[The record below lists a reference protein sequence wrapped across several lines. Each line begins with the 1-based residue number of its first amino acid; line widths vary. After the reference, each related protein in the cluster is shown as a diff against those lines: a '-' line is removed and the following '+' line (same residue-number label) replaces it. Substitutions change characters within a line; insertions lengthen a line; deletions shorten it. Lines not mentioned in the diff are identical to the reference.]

1 MQLHF
6 YVSDDLGAE
15 IRRSAEAKGMSVSAY
30 VAWLVARELRGGW
43 PDGYFES
50 VVGGWAGEPLERPLQ
65 GVLEE
70 REQL

>member
-6 YVSDDLGAE
+6 YVPDELGAD

-50 VVGGWAGEPLERPLQ
+50 VVGGWVGEPLERPSQ
-65 GVLEE
+65 GQPEE
-70 REQL
+70 RERL